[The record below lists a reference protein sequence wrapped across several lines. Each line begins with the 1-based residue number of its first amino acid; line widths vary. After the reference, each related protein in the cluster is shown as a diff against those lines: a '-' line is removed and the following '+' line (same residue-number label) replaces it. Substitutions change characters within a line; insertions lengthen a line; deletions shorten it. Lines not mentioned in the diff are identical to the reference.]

1 MEKVVH
7 ISGRHDHPDMQESKT
22 ALREVNICCMKCKKS
37 YRLTYSEMGDP
48 RIVAFRNVGFT
59 CGRCKR
65 QKRIKAI
72 TEGALLRN
80 VTVWNAVYI

>member
-37 YRLTYSEMGDP
+37 YRLTYTEMGDP
-48 RIVAFRNVGFT
+48 RIVALFRYWSILNKNT
-59 CGRCKR
+59 
-65 QKRIKAI
+65 
-72 TEGALLRN
+72 
-80 VTVWNAVYI
+80 YP

>member
-1 MEKVVH
+1 MEKAVH
-7 ISGRHDHPDMQESKT
+7 ISGRRDHLDMQESQT
-22 ALREVNICCMKCKKS
+22 SLREVNICCMKCKKS
-37 YRLTYSEMGDP
+37 YRLTYTEIGDP
-48 RIVAFRNVGFT
+48 RVVAFRNVGFT